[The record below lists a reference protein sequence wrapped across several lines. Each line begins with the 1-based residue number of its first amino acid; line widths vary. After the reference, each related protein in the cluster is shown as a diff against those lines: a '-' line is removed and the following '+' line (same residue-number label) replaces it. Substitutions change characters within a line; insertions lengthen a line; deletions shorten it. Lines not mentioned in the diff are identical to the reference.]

1 MQEPMATATVMA
13 MMLSD
18 RDRRLPWMM
27 RASTSRPNWSVP
39 NQWLAEGPCSRSA
52 MFWPMTAVS

>member
-1 MQEPMATATVMA
+1 MATATVMA